1 MFDHSPYGDEG
12 HCHGRGEFPD
22 GDGTFHRATASIFRV
37 VARSG
42 GGCGQSQT
50 RALNVMGSCRR
61 WHYGGP
67 NSTKLSGAAFA
78 SRLEDGNTLITDS
91 NNSRIVEVTPGGK
104 VVWQYVT
111 NTRPGGAWH
120 NPSRRARCA

>member
-1 MFDHSPYGDEG
+1 
-12 HCHGRGEFPD
+12 
-22 GDGTFHRATASIFRV
+22 
-37 VARSG
+37 
-42 GGCGQSQT
+42 
-50 RALNVMGSCRR
+50 MGSCRR

-111 NTRPGGAWH
+111 NTRPGERGTTLPDARGALEEWEH
-120 NPSRRARCA
+120 FDQRPIQPSGH